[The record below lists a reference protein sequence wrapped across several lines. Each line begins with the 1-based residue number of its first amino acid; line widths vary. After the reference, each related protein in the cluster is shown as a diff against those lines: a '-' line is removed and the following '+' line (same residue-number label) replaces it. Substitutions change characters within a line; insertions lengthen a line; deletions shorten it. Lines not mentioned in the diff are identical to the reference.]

1 MGGNVRAAA
10 LKNKGGVENEKNNH
24 DNSGFSLGLISSGF
38 KVQMLQKGFI
48 LQP

>member
-1 MGGNVRAAA
+1 MKLLRLRRIN
-10 LKNKGGVENEKNNH
+10 NKGGVENEKNNH